1 MPLLIMRQLF
11 LLISFCLIITSCSIP
26 SIPSFPSS
34 DYSWQFKLDGVL
46 YKSECGASQLDD
58 AFTNYKSNNS
68 VLNLQKGNLSVSIGL
83 PSNSTG
89 SFVISNTTYQSS
101 RMMIFIQYTSINT
114 DIYRTNGSIANA
126 INVNVNSLSV
136 PGKIKGTFS
145 GTIQNPN
152 GQLST
157 VSEGRFEVETSE
169 W

>member
-1 MPLLIMRQLF
+1 MRGLF
-11 LLISFCLIITSCSIP
+11 LVLSISLIINSCSIP

-58 AFTNYKSNNS
+58 AFTNYESNNS

-89 SFVISNTTYQSS
+89 NFVISNTSYQTSN
-101 RMMIFIQYTSINT
+101 MMIFFNYSST
-114 DIYRTNGSIANA
+114 DIKIYRTHGSIINA

-136 PGKIKGTFS
+136 PGKIKGTFN
-145 GTIQNPN
+145 GTIENPN

-169 W
+169 